1 MNEVLSAG
9 ESPTAA
15 RRCSDVRIA
24 IVHAAALPPMLAP
37 TTAIRRGSI
46 PGWRR
51 SAATAPATSRESLVS
66 SRESVPREP

>member
-46 PGWRR
+46 PGRRR